1 MRIAATSP
9 QKPRV
14 MDLGDTGK
22 RVRQLENTLKAEGLL
37 KGKVDS
43 TFDARTGKAV
53 VAWKKQN
60 NWVNDSPVVGRRL
73 ADELGLKGTFK
84 KGEPEGTA
92 TPKTLRGAS
101 YNCKIHR
108 NPEVVGRTV
117 AQIAKSKNLDFI
129 QLQEISTYRKQLEKI
144 PGYKL
149 ITFPGSKDRG
159 ETGILVRDSIE
170 AKFPK
175 SIEADVGWTNV
186 RGGVAQPRASTTVRL
201 AGWLRVGSVHAPPGI
216 DWKNG
221 RPVGGEQR
229 IRSYQSLT
237 SKLAAHANRAQD
249 RGLAVLLGGDWNEG
263 AATGG
268 RGSPSWLANKAGL
281 KKYPTGGIDWQM
293 ASGLHLTKLRRG
305 AKYGSDHPLVTF
317 TVKAK

>member
-1 MRIAATSP
+1 
-9 QKPRV
+9 
-14 MDLGDTGK
+14 MDLGDTGSK
-22 RVRQLENTLKAEGLL
+22 VRQLETKLKAEGLL

-43 TFDARTGKAV
+43 TFDARTEKAV

-60 NWVNDSPVVGRRL
+60 HWLNDSAVVGRRL

-84 KGEPEGTA
+84 KGEAEGSQ

-101 YNCKIHR
+101 YNCKIGR
-108 NPEVVGRTV
+108 NAETVGRTV

-144 PGYKL
+144 PGYRL

-159 ETGILVRDSIE
+159 ETGILVRDSLE

-175 SIEADVGWTNV
+175 SVEADVGWTNV
-186 RGGVAQPRASTTVRL
+186 RGGVAQPRSTTTVRL

-237 SKLAAHANRAQD
+237 KKLAAHANRAQA
-249 RGLAVLLGGDWNEG
+249 RGLAVLFGGDWNEG
-263 AATGG
+263 ARTGG
-268 RGSPSWLANKAGL
+268 PGSPSWLANKAGL
-281 KKYPTGGIDWQM
+281 KKHPTGGIDWVM
-293 ASGLHLTKLRRG
+293 SSGLELSKLRRG
-305 AKYGSDHPLVTF
+305 AKYGSDHPLVTY
-317 TVKAK
+317 TVKAR